1 MTTQNSKLRQ
11 IIRRALLNT
20 IRLYQYT
27 LSPDH
32 GLLRAFFPFGVC
44 RYKQTCSEYTYQ
56 AITQHGLR
64 GLVMGGKRVL
74 HCHPFAKV

>member
-1 MTTQNSKLRQ
+1 MKSLLLSL
-11 IIRRALLNT
+11 IRF
-20 IRLYQYT
+20 YQHT

-32 GLLRAFFPFGVC
+32 GLLRIFFPFGVC
-44 RYKQTCSEYTYQ
+44 RYQQTCSEYTYQ

-74 HCHPFAKV
+74 RCHPFVKVESFEL